1 MYQLVPRCHMVIALS
16 LALAHA
22 VIVPAVAITFFICV
36 LSVSFL

>member
-1 MYQLVPRCHMVIALS
+1 MVILLL

-22 VIVPAVAITFFICV
+22 VIGPAVAIGFFIFV